1 MADKKELQEGAKKA
15 AQKMDKIKE
24 EGFKKVHSI
33 FGIVVEVGKNVFLV
47 TKTLL
52 NKLFFFF
59 NALPEKAKKR
69 VISGI
74 VLVFAFAV
82 VVSCGR
88 IIYIISIFACGCFMI
103 YELIKMLDNIKDKS
117 NRTFIL
123 LRRWG
128 IIYITICCLSIILIR
143 NATEQGLKITWWMF
157 ITVYSV
163 DTFAYIFGKKYGK
176 LQLAPKL
183 SPNKTYEGA
192 ILGSFCAFFISM
204 LLYKAFGTYSE
215 DSFSFESFAIF
226 SIIVIILAQMGD
238 LSESAIKRQ
247 CGVKDSGTIIPGHG
261 GVFDRLDSMLIVAP
275 FVYIILFLNG
285 GILF

>member
-15 AQKMDKIKE
+15 AQKIDQLKE
-24 EGFKKVHSI
+24 ESIKQAHSI
-33 FGIVVEVGKNVFLV
+33 FNIICEVGKNVFFV

-52 NKLFFFF
+52 SKLFFFF

-74 VLVFAFAV
+74 VLIFGFIVI
-82 VVSCGR
+82 VSLGH
-88 IIYIISIFACGCFMI
+88 IIYTITIFACGCLMI
-103 YELIKMLDNIKDKS
+103 YELIRMLENIKDKS
-117 NRTFIL
+117 NRTFVL

-128 IIYITICCLSIILIR
+128 IIYIAICCLSIILVR

-176 LQLAPKL
+176 LQLAPKI

-204 LLYKAFGTYSE
+204 LLYKAFGTYSDE
-215 DSFSFESFAIF
+215 AFSFESFAIF

-247 CGVKDSGTIIPGHG
+247 CGVKDSGTLIPGHG

-285 GILF
+285 GVLF

>member
-1 MADKKELQEGAKKA
+1 MVDKKELQESGKKA
-15 AQKMDKIKE
+15 AQKIDKLKE
-24 EGFKKVHSI
+24 EGFKQAHSI
-33 FGIVVEVGKNVFLV
+33 FGIVCEVGKNIFLV
-47 TKTLL
+47 TKALL
-52 NKLFFFF
+52 SKLFFFL
-59 NALPEKAKKR
+59 NALPDKTKKR
-69 VISGI
+69 IISS
-74 VLVFAFAV
+74 VVMVFAFAI
-82 VVSCGR
+82 VVSIGH
-88 IIYIISIFACGCFMI
+88 IFYTISIFACGCLMI

-117 NRTFIL
+117 NRTFVL

-128 IIYITICCLSIILIR
+128 IIYIAVCCLSIILIR

-183 SPNKTYEGA
+183 SPQKTYEGA

-204 LLYKAFGTYSE
+204 LLYHVFGTYSE
-215 DSFSFESFAIF
+215 DAFSGESFAIF

-247 CGVKDSGTIIPGHG
+247 CGVKDSGTLIPGHG

-275 FVYIILFLNG
+275 FVYIILFVNG
-285 GILF
+285 GVLF

>member
-1 MADKKELQEGAKKA
+1 MVDKKELRESGKKA
-15 AQKMDKIKE
+15 AQKIDKLKE
-24 EGFKKVHSI
+24 EGFKQAHSVFNI
-33 FGIVVEVGKNVFLV
+33 IVEVGKNVFFV

-52 NKLFFFF
+52 SKLFFFF

-69 VISGI
+69 VISSI
-74 VLVFAFAV
+74 VMIFAFAV
-82 VVSCGR
+82 VVSCGH
-88 IIYIISIFACGCFMI
+88 IIYSISIFACGCFMI

-128 IIYITICCLSIILIR
+128 IIYITICCLSLILVR

-183 SPNKTYEGA
+183 SPQKTYEGA

-215 DSFSFESFAIF
+215 EAFS
-226 SIIVIILAQMGD
+226 VRC
-238 LSESAIKRQ
+238 KRQ
-247 CGVKDSGTIIPGHG
+247 RNTDPGA
-261 GVFDRLDSMLIVAP
+261 RWRI
-275 FVYIILFLNG
+275 
-285 GILF
+285 